1 MYFTSKYLL
10 MTIIIEKAGD
20 GAAKAGQVTR
30 FHPKTNYCGTPK
42 GSCGHIHKQIIMQK
56 PLLNKPNK
64 TIALCLVTISCLI
77 GFWVSGPPTCRGNAE
92 PSIEPNV
99 KPNELGKLLILEYHR
114 IGQESS
120 NWTRSPQDFRQD
132 LELLYSSGYRS
143 IAISDYL
150 QGRIDIKPGMHPVIF
165 TFDDSSPGQFRY
177 LVKNGKKE
185 IDPDCAVGILLDF
198 KKSHPD
204 FGAKATFFVL
214 PAADEPNKLFGQP
227 EFESEKL
234 AHLAQLGFEIGNHT
248 LWHANLKKYEAETVR
263 KQLALAVQAIH
274 SAVPGYD
281 VQALALP
288 FGLYP
293 KDISWAVE
301 GSYGKVSYRN
311 AAILKVTGGPARS
324 PFNIQWDPLHLPRI
338 QVAGKSLQQ
347 LIHYYEKHP
356 EDIFT
361 SDGRSDTVAFPA
373 GLKPEFDT
381 SRFKSVQVRVY

>member
-1 MYFTSKYLL
+1 MNK
-10 MTIIIEKAGD
+10 
-20 GAAKAGQVTR
+20 
-30 FHPKTNYCGTPK
+30 H
-42 GSCGHIHKQIIMQK
+42 HK
-56 PLLNKPNK
+56 L
-64 TIALCLVTISCLI
+64 IALCLVILYCL
-77 GFWVSGPPTCRGNAE
+77 GCFLFPGPPTCRGNAD

-114 IGQESS
+114 IGPESS
-120 NWTRSPQDFRQD
+120 SWTRSPQDFRRD

-143 IAISDYL
+143 IAIGDYL
-150 QGRIDIKPGMHPVIF
+150 RGRIDIKPGMHPVIF

-177 LVKNGKKE
+177 LVQNGKKE

-204 FGAKATFFVL
+204 FGAKAIFFVL

-234 AHLAQLGFEIGNHT
+234 AQLAQLGFEIGNHT

-274 SAVPGYD
+274 SAVPGYN

-293 KDISWAVE
+293 KDLSWAVE
-301 GSYGKVSYRN
+301 GAYGNVSYHN
-311 AAILKVTGGPARS
+311 AAILKVAGGPARS
-324 PFNIQWDPLHLPRI
+324 PFNIQWDPLQLPRI
-338 QVAGKSLQQ
+338 QVTGKSLEQ

-361 SDGRSDTVAFPA
+361 SDGKPDTAVFPA
-373 GLKPEFDT
+373 GLKPECDM